1 MATKKKTE
9 PAAPAADQTEAVAL
23 SRIPEFQPIELRIA
37 RDILPLK
44 GRQYELTTTDGMQEA
59 KADLKAITSYLA
71 ELEKAR
77 KVTKDEPYKLCVLID
92 AEAKRI
98 SVPVELEIKAPL
110 KAAIEQEEGRLAKI
124 EAARV
129 EAIQKRIALIRARPG
144 WGAKAADIRTMLNY
158 VETVEIDAA
167 FAELQDDATVAK
179 AEALRDLRQML
190 ETATE
195 AERQQAEQE
204 AERQRLADESK
215 RLREQVAQREAA
227 DLMAS
232 QPSVMQSL
240 PAGVDIGVDMTT
252 TGDRTGAPG
261 LTPKVALIL
270 IRDACDALSFGAEPD
285 DLEQIDLIRA
295 MVDFLTRTLP

>member
-158 VETVEIDAA
+158 VESVEIDAA

-179 AEALRDLRQML
+179 AEAMRDLRQML

-195 AERQQAEQE
+195 AERQQAEQA

-215 RLREQVAQREAA
+215 RLREQVASQTVPVASVTVTPEMARLDRPAASKPQLTPEAA
-227 DLMAS
+227 
-232 QPSVMQSL
+232 
-240 PAGVDIGVDMTT
+240 
-252 TGDRTGAPG
+252 
-261 LTPKVALIL
+261 LIM

-285 DLEQIDLIRA
+285 DLEQIDLIRS
-295 MVDFLTRTLP
+295 MVDFLQESIG